1 MKNAILR
8 LSALLTA
15 VLLLAGI
22 PLAYAADG
30 YDYAYTYTYDF
41 WSDMRYS
48 PDAYRVK
55 SFLTSASLGLE
66 TELTRPE
73 GLFVSGEDVYICDTG
88 NNRILQLRCANGEYT
103 VVQIISGFNGEIT
116 DTAIYTVNKT
126 PTLLRVKDVEDGS
139 VTVAADAPVVP
150 GNTFNGPKDVYVT
163 ADGTLFIA
171 DTGNNRIVKLD
182 KDLNYMQSFVQPV
195 DPTYDQNKSFQ
206 PVKLVA
212 DVSGRVFCL
221 ATNINMGLMKYESD
235 ATFTG
240 FIGAAPVKYTWYE
253 LIWRLFS
260 TKEQRAQQAS
270 SVTTEYKN
278 IAIDQKG
285 FFYVVTNI
293 FDENELMSGSAEP
306 IRRLNSLGSNILIEN
321 GTFPPVG
328 DVQWAAGNLN
338 IDQSGPSR
346 FIDIAVLDNDIYV
359 ALDENHNRLF
369 GYDKQG
375 NMLWAFGGR
384 GNALGYFNKPVAIES
399 MGDDLLVLDSLD
411 GSLTVMTPTEYGSLI
426 YRATD
431 EYNRGEYDQSAA
443 TWTEVLKQNGNY
455 DLAYIGVGRAE
466 LQRGNYEAACN
477 YFRMARDPDNYSEA
491 FRYYRSDL
499 VEKNIGWIFGVAA
512 VVLILPAAIGK
523 IKKIKWEVDNA

>member
-15 VLLLAGI
+15 VCLIAGI

-41 WSDMRYS
+41 WEDMRYS

-55 SFLTSASLGLE
+55 AFLTSASLNLE
-66 TELTRPE
+66 TPLNRPE
-73 GLFVSGEDVYICDTG
+73 GLFVTGSDIYLCDTG
-88 NNRILQLRCANGEYT
+88 NNRILRLKE
-103 VVQIISGFNGEIT
+103 T
-116 DTAIYTVNKT
+116 DGQYA
-126 PTLLRVKDVEDGS
+126 VEDIITGFTSDEPDS
-139 VTVAADAPVVP
+139 VT
-150 GNTFNGPKDVYVT
+150 TFSGPKDVYV
-163 ADGTLFIA
+163 AGDGTMYVA
-171 DTGNNRIVKLD
+171 DTGNNRVVKLD
-182 KDLNYMQSFVQPV
+182 SEGKLLLTLVKPD
-195 DPTYDQNKSFQ
+195 DPTYDKDEFK
-206 PVKLVA
+206 PTKLVA

-221 ATNINMGLMKYESD
+221 ATDVNKGLMKYETDGS
-235 ATFTG
+235 FTG
-240 FIGAAPVKYTWYE
+240 FIGASPVKLSWYE
-253 LIWRLFS
+253 IIWRIFT

-270 SVTTEYKN
+270 AVSSEYKN
-278 IAIDQKG
+278 IAIDDKG

-293 FDENELMSGSAEP
+293 FDENELMSGAAEP
-306 IRRLNSLGSNILIEN
+306 IRRLNSLGTNILIEN

-346 FIDIAVLDNDIYV
+346 FIDIAVLDNNIYV

-369 GYDKQG
+369 GYDHQG

-399 MGDDLLVLDSLD
+399 MGDELLVLDSLD

-426 YRATD
+426 YQATA
-431 EYNRGEYDQSAA
+431 EYNRGEYDKSAE
-443 TWTEVLKQNGNY
+443 TWMEVLKQNGNY

-466 LQRGNYEAACN
+466 LQRGNYKTACD
-477 YFRMARDPDNYSEA
+477 YFRMARDADNYSEA

-499 VEKNIGWIFGVAA
+499 VEKNIGWIFGIVAA
-512 VVLILPAAIGK
+512 VLVIPAVIGK
-523 IKKIKWEVDNA
+523 VKKIKWEVDNA

>member
-15 VLLLAGI
+15 VCLIAGI

-41 WSDMRYS
+41 WKDMRYS

-55 SFLTSASLGLE
+55 AFMTSASLNLE
-66 TELTRPE
+66 TPLNRPE
-73 GLFVSGEDVYICDTG
+73 GLFVTGSDIYLCDTG
-88 NNRILQLRCANGEYT
+88 NNRILRLKETDNQYT
-103 VVQIISGFNGEIT
+103 VEDIITGFTSDEPN
-116 DTAIYTVNKT
+116 TVT
-126 PTLLRVKDVEDGS
+126 
-139 VTVAADAPVVP
+139 
-150 GNTFNGPKDVYVT
+150 TFSGPKDVFV
-163 ADGTLFIA
+163 AEDGTMYVA
-171 DTGNNRIVKLD
+171 DTGNNRVVKLD
-182 KDLNYMQSFVQPV
+182 SQGKLLLTLVRPD
-195 DPTYDQNKSFQ
+195 DPTYDKDEFK
-206 PVKLVA
+206 PTKLVA

-221 ATNINMGLMKYESD
+221 ATDVNKGLMKYETD
-235 ATFTG
+235 GHFTG
-240 FIGAAPVKYTWYE
+240 FIGASPVKLSWYE
-253 LIWRLFS
+253 IIWRVFT

-270 SVTTEYKN
+270 AVSSEYKN
-278 IAIDQKG
+278 IVIDDKG

-293 FDENELMSGSAEP
+293 FDENELMSGAAEP
-306 IRRLNSLGSNILIEN
+306 IRRLNSLGTNILIEN

-338 IDQSGPSR
+338 IDQSGPAR
-346 FIDIAVLDNDIYV
+346 FIDIAVLDNNIYV

-369 GYDKQG
+369 GYDHQG

-399 MGDDLLVLDSLD
+399 MGHDLLVLDSLD

-426 YRATD
+426 YQATA
-431 EYNRGEYDQSAA
+431 EYNRGEYDKSAE
-443 TWTEVLKQNGNY
+443 TWMEVLKQNGNY

-466 LQRGNYEAACN
+466 LQRGNYKTACD
-477 YFRMARDPDNYSEA
+477 YFKMARDADNYSEA

-499 VEKNIGWIFGVAA
+499 VEKNIGWIFGIAA
-512 VVLILPAAIGK
+512 VVLVVPAVIGK
-523 IKKIKWEVDNA
+523 VKKIKWEVDNA

>member
-15 VLLLAGI
+15 VCLIAGI

-41 WSDMRYS
+41 WKDMRYS

-55 SFLTSASLGLE
+55 AFMTSASLNLE
-66 TELTRPE
+66 TPLNRPE
-73 GLFVSGEDVYICDTG
+73 GLFVTGSDIYLCDTG
-88 NNRILQLRCANGEYT
+88 NNRILRLKETDNQYT
-103 VVQIISGFNGEIT
+103 VEDIITGFTSDEPN
-116 DTAIYTVNKT
+116 TVT
-126 PTLLRVKDVEDGS
+126 
-139 VTVAADAPVVP
+139 
-150 GNTFNGPKDVYVT
+150 TFSGPKDVFV
-163 ADGTLFIA
+163 AEDGTMYVA
-171 DTGNNRIVKLD
+171 DAGNNRVVKLD
-182 KDLNYMQSFVQPV
+182 SQGKLLLTLVRPD
-195 DPTYDQNKSFQ
+195 DPTYDKDEFK
-206 PVKLVA
+206 PTKLVA

-221 ATNINMGLMKYESD
+221 ATDVNKGLMKYETD
-235 ATFTG
+235 GHFTG
-240 FIGAAPVKYTWYE
+240 FIGASPVKLSWYE
-253 LIWRLFS
+253 IIWRVFT

-270 SVTTEYKN
+270 AVSSEYKN
-278 IAIDQKG
+278 IVIDDKG

-293 FDENELMSGSAEP
+293 FDENELLSGAAEP
-306 IRRLNSLGSNILIEN
+306 IRRLNSLGTNILIEN

-338 IDQSGPSR
+338 IDQSGPAR
-346 FIDIAVLDNDIYV
+346 FIDIAVLDNNIYV

-369 GYDKQG
+369 GYDHQG

-399 MGDDLLVLDSLD
+399 MGHDLLVLDSLD

-426 YRATD
+426 YQATA
-431 EYNRGEYDQSAA
+431 EYNRGEYDKSAE
-443 TWTEVLKQNGNY
+443 TWMEVLKQNGNY

-466 LQRGNYEAACN
+466 LQRGNYKTACD
-477 YFRMARDPDNYSEA
+477 YFKMARDADNYSEA

-499 VEKNIGWIFGVAA
+499 VEKNIGWIFGIAA
-512 VVLILPAAIGK
+512 VVLVVPAVIGK
-523 IKKIKWEVDNA
+523 VKKIKWEVDNA

>member
-15 VLLLAGI
+15 VCLIAGI

-41 WSDMRYS
+41 WKDMRYS

-55 SFLTSASLGLE
+55 AFMTSASLNLE
-66 TELTRPE
+66 TPLNRPE
-73 GLFVSGEDVYICDTG
+73 GLFVTGSDIYLCDTG
-88 NNRILQLRCANGEYT
+88 NNRILRLKETDNQYT
-103 VVQIISGFNGEIT
+103 VEDIITGFTSDEPN
-116 DTAIYTVNKT
+116 TVT
-126 PTLLRVKDVEDGS
+126 
-139 VTVAADAPVVP
+139 
-150 GNTFNGPKDVYVT
+150 TFSGPKDVFV
-163 ADGTLFIA
+163 AEDGTMYVA
-171 DTGNNRIVKLD
+171 DTGNNRVVKLD
-182 KDLNYMQSFVQPV
+182 SQGKLLLTLVRPD
-195 DPTYDQNKSFQ
+195 DPTYDKDEFK
-206 PVKLVA
+206 PTKLVA

-221 ATNINMGLMKYESD
+221 ATDVNKGLMKYETD
-235 ATFTG
+235 GHFTG
-240 FIGAAPVKYTWYE
+240 FIGASPVKLSWYE
-253 LIWRLFS
+253 IIWRVFT

-270 SVTTEYKN
+270 AVSSEYKN
-278 IAIDQKG
+278 IVIDDKG

-293 FDENELMSGSAEP
+293 FDENELLSGAAEP
-306 IRRLNSLGSNILIEN
+306 IRRLNSLGTNILIEN

-338 IDQSGPSR
+338 IDQSGPAR
-346 FIDIAVLDNDIYV
+346 FIDIAVLDNNIYV

-369 GYDKQG
+369 GYDHQG

-399 MGDDLLVLDSLD
+399 MGHDLLVLDSLD

-426 YRATD
+426 YQATA
-431 EYNRGEYDQSAA
+431 EYNRGEYDKSAE
-443 TWTEVLKQNGNY
+443 TWMEVLKQNGNY

-466 LQRGNYEAACN
+466 LQRGNYKTACD
-477 YFRMARDPDNYSEA
+477 YFKMARDADNYSEA

-499 VEKNIGWIFGVAA
+499 VEKNIGWIFGIAA
-512 VVLILPAAIGK
+512 VVLVVPAVIGK
-523 IKKIKWEVDNA
+523 VKKIKWEVDNA

>member
-15 VLLLAGI
+15 VCLIAGI

-41 WSDMRYS
+41 WKDMRYS

-55 SFLTSASLGLE
+55 AFMTSASLNLE
-66 TELTRPE
+66 TPLNRPE
-73 GLFVSGEDVYICDTG
+73 GLFVTGSDIYLCDTG
-88 NNRILQLRCANGEYT
+88 NNRILRLKETNNQYT
-103 VVQIISGFNGEIT
+103 VEDIITGFTSDEPN
-116 DTAIYTVNKT
+116 TVT
-126 PTLLRVKDVEDGS
+126 
-139 VTVAADAPVVP
+139 
-150 GNTFNGPKDVYVT
+150 TFSGPKDVFV
-163 ADGTLFIA
+163 AEDGTMYVA
-171 DTGNNRIVKLD
+171 DTGNNRVVKLD
-182 KDLNYMQSFVQPV
+182 SQGKLLLTLVRPD
-195 DPTYDQNKSFQ
+195 DPTYDKDEFK
-206 PVKLVA
+206 PTKLVA

-221 ATNINMGLMKYESD
+221 ATDVNKGLMKYETD
-235 ATFTG
+235 GHFTG
-240 FIGAAPVKYTWYE
+240 FIGASPVKLSWYE
-253 LIWRLFS
+253 IIWRVFT

-270 SVTTEYKN
+270 AVSSEYKN
-278 IAIDQKG
+278 IVIDDKG

-293 FDENELMSGSAEP
+293 FDENELMSGAAEP
-306 IRRLNSLGSNILIEN
+306 IRRLNSLGTNILIEN

-338 IDQSGPSR
+338 IDQSGPAR
-346 FIDIAVLDNDIYV
+346 FIDIAVLDNNIYV

-369 GYDKQG
+369 GYDHQG

-399 MGDDLLVLDSLD
+399 MGHDLLVLDSLD

-426 YRATD
+426 YQATA
-431 EYNRGEYDQSAA
+431 EYNRGEYDKSAE
-443 TWTEVLKQNGNY
+443 TWMEVLKQNGNY

-466 LQRGNYEAACN
+466 LQRGNYKTACD
-477 YFRMARDPDNYSEA
+477 YFKMARDADNYSEA

-499 VEKNIGWIFGVAA
+499 VEKNIGWIFGIAA
-512 VVLILPAAIGK
+512 VVLVVPAVIGK
-523 IKKIKWEVDNA
+523 VKKIKWEVDNA

>member
-15 VLLLAGI
+15 VCLIAGI

-41 WSDMRYS
+41 WKDMRYS

-55 SFLTSASLGLE
+55 AFMTSASLNLE
-66 TELTRPE
+66 TPLNRPE
-73 GLFVSGEDVYICDTG
+73 GLFVTGSDIYLCDTG
-88 NNRILQLRCANGEYT
+88 NNRILRLKETDNQYT
-103 VVQIISGFNGEIT
+103 VEDIITGFTSDEP
-116 DTAIYTVNKT
+116 DT
-126 PTLLRVKDVEDGS
+126 
-139 VTVAADAPVVP
+139 VT
-150 GNTFNGPKDVYVT
+150 TFSGPKDVFV
-163 ADGTLFIA
+163 AEDGTMYVA
-171 DTGNNRIVKLD
+171 DTGNNRVVKLD
-182 KDLNYMQSFVQPV
+182 SQGKLLLTLVRPD
-195 DPTYDQNKSFQ
+195 DPTYDKDEFK
-206 PVKLVA
+206 PTKLVA

-221 ATNINMGLMKYESD
+221 ATDVNKGLMKYETD
-235 ATFTG
+235 GHFTG
-240 FIGAAPVKYTWYE
+240 FIGASPVKLSWYE
-253 LIWRLFS
+253 IIWRVFT

-270 SVTTEYKN
+270 AVSSEYKN
-278 IAIDQKG
+278 IVIDDKG

-293 FDENELMSGSAEP
+293 FDENELLSGAAEP
-306 IRRLNSLGSNILIEN
+306 IRRLNSLGTNILIEN

-338 IDQSGPSR
+338 IDQSGPAR
-346 FIDIAVLDNDIYV
+346 FIDIAVLDNNIYV

-369 GYDKQG
+369 GYDHQG

-399 MGDDLLVLDSLD
+399 MGHDLLVLDSLD

-426 YRATD
+426 YQATA
-431 EYNRGEYDQSAA
+431 EYNRGEYDKSAE
-443 TWTEVLKQNGNY
+443 TWMEVLKQNGNY

-466 LQRGNYEAACN
+466 LQRGNYKTACD
-477 YFRMARDPDNYSEA
+477 YFKMARDADNYSEA

-499 VEKNIGWIFGVAA
+499 VEKNIGWIFGIAA
-512 VVLILPAAIGK
+512 VVLVVPAVIGK
-523 IKKIKWEVDNA
+523 VKKIKWEVDNA